1 MDESNAITW
10 LRYLLDIADL
20 KRNALLEQQKKVA
33 EFLDRTTIR
42 PVDFRCFDLAGGCTP
57 LSAGAKTGH
66 YRCALHLLRPG
77 AVSETMH
84 YSNATTKYNVFSN
97 VQGNGS

>member
-57 LSAGAKTGH
+57 LSAGASG
-66 YRCALHLLRPG
+66 
-77 AVSETMH
+77 
-84 YSNATTKYNVFSN
+84 
-97 VQGNGS
+97 